1 MTLIP
6 RLLIGSFVAIGALL
20 ALAGI
25 RGISLLELRP
35 DRIARRRD
43 VDDRKIVEA
52 LAVWTE
58 QLRDTIAGASGI
70 EQAIT
75 DFDCHPL
82 PHVSR
87 RVNQRSKPM
96 VIMA

>member
-1 MTLIP
+1 LEHEIEAD
-6 RLLIGSFVAIGALL
+6 FVTDDICSP
-20 ALAGI
+20 I
-25 RGISLLELRP
+25 R
-35 DRIARRRD
+35 
-43 VDDRKIVEA
+43 
-52 LAVWTE
+52 
-58 QLRDTIAGASGI
+58 GI